1 MACISATPKGR
12 KSLHT
17 SIHTIIFPLSYFLI
31 FLRLSFN
38 ICYFKDI
45 SFPAITICS
54 VNKVERERLIK
65 SIKGIVAVQNATNVN
80 NQFDYESIDLEAI
93 SFMIESL
100 VRYDKVNFS
109 DPYWQ
114 WVSKNSPKI
123 KSSDLLKLF
132 RWVS

>member
-1 MACISATPKGR
+1 M
-12 KSLHT
+12 
-17 SIHTIIFPLSYFLI
+17 
-31 FLRLSFN
+31 
-38 ICYFKDI
+38 
-45 SFPAITICS
+45 
-54 VNKVERERLIK
+54 NKVERERLIK

-132 RWVS
+132 RWVSKSNT

>member
-1 MACISATPKGR
+1 MDNPTERPYVAT
-12 KSLHT
+12 
-17 SIHTIIFPLSYFLI
+17 I
-31 FLRLSFN
+31 FLEAFLNNSN
-38 ICYFKDI
+38 CKDI
-45 SFPAITICS
+45 PFPAITICS

-65 SIKGIVAVQNATNVN
+65 SIKGIVAVQNATNSHYKFN
-80 NQFDYESIDLEAI
+80 STMDLDAI
-93 SFMIESL
+93 AFMIESL

-132 RWVS
+132 RWVSNNQIVFISISIE

>member
-1 MACISATPKGR
+1 M
-12 KSLHT
+12 
-17 SIHTIIFPLSYFLI
+17 
-31 FLRLSFN
+31 
-38 ICYFKDI
+38 
-45 SFPAITICS
+45 
-54 VNKVERERLIK
+54 NKVERERLIK

>member
-1 MACISATPKGR
+1 MN
-12 KSLHT
+12 KSL
-17 SIHTIIFPLSYFLI
+17 LQYNYFSP
-31 FLRLSFN
+31 FLFSNLFETFLN
-38 ICYFKDI
+38 ICYFQDI
-45 SFPAITICS
+45 PFPAITICS

-65 SIKGIVAVQNATNVN
+65 SIKGIVAVQNATNAQYKFN
-80 NQFDYESIDLEAI
+80 STMDLDAI
-93 SFMIESL
+93 GFMIESL

-132 RWVS
+132 RWVSNNQIVFISISIE